1 MKEIAQKFAS
11 NIRFQRVVVD
21 ALQEA
26 AKTMFIE

>member
-1 MKEIAQKFAS
+1 MKEIAQDFAS

-26 AKTMFIE
+26 AKTMLVE